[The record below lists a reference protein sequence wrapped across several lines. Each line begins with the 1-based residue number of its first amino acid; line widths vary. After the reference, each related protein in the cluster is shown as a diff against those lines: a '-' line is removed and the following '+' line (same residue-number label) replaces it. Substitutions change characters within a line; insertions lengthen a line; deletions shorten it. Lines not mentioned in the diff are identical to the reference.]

1 VFYGGP
7 MDCIFRLFDT
17 RGNIVHTMR
26 TTLSLINGVSDL
38 IHVLRDQFPRAV
50 RVTVDLAL

>member
-1 VFYGGP
+1 

-26 TTLSLINGVSDL
+26 TTLSLVNGVSDL